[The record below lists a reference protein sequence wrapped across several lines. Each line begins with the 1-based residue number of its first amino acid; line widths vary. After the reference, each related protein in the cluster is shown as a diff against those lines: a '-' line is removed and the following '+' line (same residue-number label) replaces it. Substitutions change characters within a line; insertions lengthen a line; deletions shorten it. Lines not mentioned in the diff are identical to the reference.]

1 MQTHVAGSQEAAFN
15 STTASSSSTDP
26 SAKLRASAAIRQ
38 TSFAGIISE
47 CPLMQKVF
55 SVVEKVGR
63 TDSTVL
69 VLGESGTGKELI
81 ARAIHKISGRTGKL
95 VPVNCGAIPEE
106 ILESELFG
114 HEKGSFTGAINSK
127 IGRFQLADGGTIFL
141 DEIGEMSPKLQVKL
155 LRVLQE
161 RKVEP
166 VGSTRTIDVNVRVI
180 AATNKDLK
188 EEVKAGRFRE
198 DLYYRLQVVPI
209 ELPTL
214 RARGNDVA
222 ILARHFMARACEN
235 LSKPIIEF
243 MPEAMSTL
251 CAYAWPG
258 NVRELENLI
267 ERMAILTESE
277 KLPLNELPD
286 YVRGGQAQCE
296 IIELGEDL
304 PAQGVDFNDLVE
316 KFETRLISMALSKT
330 NWNKKAAA
338 RLLHLN
344 RTTLVEKIKK
354 KGLAEKIE
362 VLVEDDSDD
371 AAPAMAGMF
380 RLNE

>member
-1 MQTHVAGSQEAAFN
+1 M
-15 STTASSSSTDP
+15 
-26 SAKLRASAAIRQ
+26 
-38 TSFAGIISE
+38 ISE
-47 CPLMQKVF
+47 CPQMQKAF
-55 SVVEKVGR
+55 GIVEKVAR

-69 VLGESGTGKELI
+69 ILGESGTGKELI
-81 ARAIHKISGRTGKL
+81 AKAIHKLSARSGKM

-114 HEKGSFTGAINSK
+114 HEKGSFTGAIANK

-166 VGSTRTIDVNVRVI
+166 VGSTRTLDVNVRVI
-180 AATNKDLK
+180 AATNKDLR

-209 ELPTL
+209 ELVPL
-214 RARGNDVA
+214 RQRGSDAR
-222 ILARHFMARACEN
+222 ILARHFMDRACAN
-235 LSKPIIEF
+235 LNRPAIQFSPD
-243 MPEAMSTL
+243 ADDL
-251 CAYAWPG
+251 LAQYAWPG
-258 NVRELENLI
+258 NIRELENLI
-267 ERMAILTESE
+267 ERLSILCESDVLHSSD
-277 KLPLNELPD
+277 LPEYIRNATP
-286 YVRGGQAQCE
+286 QCS
-296 IIELGEDL
+296 IIELNDEL
-304 PAQGVDFNDLVE
+304 PAEGIDFNEVIE
-316 KFETRLISMALSKT
+316 KFETRLISLALSRT

-354 KGLAEKIE
+354 KGLAQSIE
-362 VLVEDDSDD
+362 IESDDSDEPSE
-371 AAPAMAGMF
+371 ASP
-380 RLNE
+380 RSLLSLRE

>member
-1 MQTHVAGSQEAAFN
+1 MQSHVTGSQEASLGSAVSDTG
-15 STTASSSSTDP
+15 STLTRKVAST
-26 SAKLRASAAIRQ
+26 IRQ

-47 CPLMQKVF
+47 CPQMQKVF
-55 SVVEKVGR
+55 AIVEKVAR

-81 ARAIHKISGRTGKL
+81 ARALHKLSGRSGKL

-114 HEKGSFTGAINSK
+114 HEKGSFTGAINSR

-209 ELPTL
+209 ELPSL
-214 RARGNDVA
+214 RTRGNDIA
-222 ILARHFMARACEN
+222 ILAQHFMSRACEN
-235 LSKPIIEF
+235 LQKPMVEIGAGALNI
-243 MPEAMSTL
+243 MTG
-251 CAYAWPG
+251 YNWPG

-267 ERMAILTESE
+267 ERLAILNDSGI
-277 KLPLNELPD
+277 LDAAELPD
-286 YVRGGQAQCE
+286 YVRGGQQNCQ
-296 IIELGEDL
+296 IIELGDDL
-304 PAQGVDFNDLVE
+304 PASGVDFNDLVD
-316 KFETRLISMALSKT
+316 KFETRLISLALSKT

-354 KGLAEKIE
+354 KGLAEQIE
-362 VLVEDDSDD
+362 ISVEDAVESE
-371 AAPAMAGMF
+371 ALSASGMF

>member
-1 MQTHVAGSQEAAFN
+1 MQTHVAGDQEASFG
-15 STTASSSSTDP
+15 STSVPAQSSPQLSKPMSS
-26 SAKLRASAAIRQ
+26 IRQ

-47 CPLMQKVF
+47 CSQMQRVF
-55 SVVEKVGR
+55 SVVEKVAK

-69 VLGESGTGKELI
+69 ILGESGTGKELI
-81 ARAIHKISGRTGKL
+81 ARAIHRLSGRTGKL

-114 HEKGSFTGAINSK
+114 HEKGSFTGAINSR
-127 IGRFQLADGGTIFL
+127 IGRFQLADQGTIFL

-209 ELPTL
+209 DLPSL
-214 RARGNDVA
+214 RNRGNDVA
-222 ILARHFMARACEN
+222 VLATHFMSKACEG
-235 LSKPIIEF
+235 LCKPVVEF
-243 MPEAMSTL
+243 SAEAMNAMLT
-251 CAYAWPG
+251 YQWPG

-267 ERMAILTESE
+267 ERLAILTDTSR
-277 KLPLNELPD
+277 LDLQDLPD
-286 YVRGGQAQCE
+286 YMRATGSGCR

-304 PAQGVDFNDLVE
+304 PAHGVDFNDLVD
-316 KFETRLISMALSKT
+316 KFETQLISMALSKT

-338 RLLHLN
+338 RLLRLN

-362 VLVEDDSDD
+362 VLVEDEIDD
-371 AAPAMAGMF
+371 VPATPAGFF

>member
-1 MQTHVAGSQEAAFN
+1 MQTFVAGSNPSPNAPSESRQAGT
-15 STTASSSSTDP
+15 SRLSST
-26 SAKLRASAAIRQ
+26 IRQ
-38 TSFAGIISE
+38 TSFAGMISE
-47 CPLMQKVF
+47 CPQMQKAF
-55 SVVEKVGR
+55 GIVEKVAR

-69 VLGESGTGKELI
+69 ILGESGTGKELI
-81 ARAIHKISGRTGKL
+81 AKAIHKLSARSGKM

-114 HEKGSFTGAINSK
+114 HEKGSFTGAIANK

-166 VGSTRTIDVNVRVI
+166 VGSTRTLDVNVRVI
-180 AATNKDLK
+180 AATNKDLR

-209 ELPTL
+209 ELVPL
-214 RARGNDVA
+214 RQRGSDAR
-222 ILARHFMARACEN
+222 ILARHFMDRACAN
-235 LSKPIIEF
+235 LNRPAIQFSPD
-243 MPEAMSTL
+243 ADDL
-251 CAYAWPG
+251 LAQYAWPG
-258 NVRELENLI
+258 NIRELENLI
-267 ERMAILTESE
+267 ERLSILCESDVLHSSD
-277 KLPLNELPD
+277 LPEYIRNATP
-286 YVRGGQAQCE
+286 QCS
-296 IIELGEDL
+296 IIELNDEL
-304 PAQGVDFNDLVE
+304 PAEGIDFNEVIE
-316 KFETRLISMALSKT
+316 KFETRLISLALSRT

-354 KGLAEKIE
+354 KGLAQSIE
-362 VLVEDDSDD
+362 IESDDSDEPSE
-371 AAPAMAGMF
+371 ASP
-380 RLNE
+380 RSLLSLRE